1 MHRPSLDRDLAALAA
16 TQWGLITVAQAKAAG
31 ADRSLVA
38 RRVAAG
44 RWSRAGRHVLR
55 IDGAP
60 PCWEQALLAAVL
72 DVGPEAVATLDSA
85 AALWELPGYRRS
97 HAEVLVPLGG
107 PHRPA
112 RGRVRETRTLPR
124 HHVTTRSGI
133 PTVTPARLVVELA
146 GREHPGRV
154 ERAAENAIAA
164 SILDPVELASV
175 ISELACRGRRGS
187 TSLRSLALDIA
198 PGYVP
203 PASELEARFR
213 DLLRSAGLPEPARQ
227 LDAGGDAWVGR
238 VDVTFPEVR
247 LLIEL
252 DSRRW
257 HASRSAMESDRL
269 RDNALVLAG
278 WRVIRITWRQIA
290 DDPAGVVALVR
301 RLLNSAA
308 AA

>member
-16 TQWGLITVAQAKAAG
+16 TQWGLITVAQARLAG
-31 ADRSLVA
+31 ADRALVS

-55 IDGAP
+55 IDGSP
-60 PCWEQALLAAVL
+60 PSWEQALLAAVL
-72 DVGPEAVATLDSA
+72 DAGPEAVATLDSA
-85 AALWELPGYRRS
+85 AALWGLPGFRRS
-97 HAEVLVPLGG
+97 RPDVLVPIGG
-107 PHRPA
+107 PHRPP
-112 RGRVRETRTLPR
+112 RGRVQETRSLPR

-146 GREHPGRV
+146 GREHPSRV

-164 SILDPVELASV
+164 SILDPDELASV

-187 TSLRSLALDIA
+187 TSLRALALDIV

-213 DLLRSAGLPEPARQ
+213 DLLRSAGLPQPVRQ
-227 LDAGGDAWVGR
+227 LDAGGDAWIGR
-238 VDVTFPEVR
+238 VDVAYPEAR
-247 LLIEL
+247 LIIEL

-257 HASRSAMESDRL
+257 HASRSSMESDRQ

-278 WRVIRITWRQIA
+278 WRVIRITWRQLV
-290 DDPAGVVALVR
+290 DDPVGVVALVR
-301 RLLNSAA
+301 RLLSSAA